1 MLYRNLSIGSV
12 AARRVHVVVPGP
24 TGVVESFPG
33 CHGGMGSLLSTRFRQ
48 PQVKSDD
55 KVQHNCFNSFVVIQ
69 SVQSILRDGVWMFS
83 LLCE

>member
-1 MLYRNLSIGSV
+1 MLL
-12 AARRVHVVVPGP
+12 AFLARSGISARMRSECINRELASHTRGQRRARPRACAYLPLVVP

-55 KVQHNCFNSFVVIQ
+55 KV
-69 SVQSILRDGVWMFS
+69 
-83 LLCE
+83 